1 MSNAMTGSDSASIN
15 GRILNDLAD
24 QNAVELT
31 FPNEIASVK
40 TGKNGNS
47 IYSLNETGRQAEVK
61 LRIIR
66 GSADDKFMNGLMA
79 QQQANFNA
87 FPLMFGE
94 FIKKIGDGTGA
105 VGSDKYLMGG
115 GIFSKLVEGKMNV
128 EGESEQSVSIYT
140 LKFANAPR
148 VIT

>member
-1 MSNAMTGSDSASIN
+1 MSNAVTGNDSASIN

-24 QNAVELT
+24 QNALELT

-40 TGKNGNS
+40 TGKNGNA
-47 IYSLNETGRQAEVK
+47 IYSLNETGKQAEVK
-61 LRIIR
+61 IRVLR
-66 GSADDKFMNGLMA
+66 GTPDDKFLNGLMA
-79 QQQANFNA
+79 QQQANFNS

-94 FIKKIGDGTGA
+94 FIKKVGDGTGF
-105 VGSDKYLMGG
+105 VGTDKYIMGG